1 MKKKSWFILPIFT
14 VVVVLAP
21 ICAIANDGTL
31 DEMAAQIESTGTAT
45 GNGFAPGAPTITLDD
60 LRQAQSEQAA
70 AQTATNTQ
78 QPYYEQWN
86 DIDPPNPIDTASG
99 RINSTLDTNR
109 LIDPVTGRIDGVID
123 GVTGRVNGAINRT
136 LDGLLSPVDGAID
149 RTFDNIDDYID
160 KTIASIMAPVD
171 NAINDVMSSIDGW
184 IEDWIGDTVGGVI
197 DEVSGGLFGGIFGS
211 GSKIEVE
218 PAYDPISPL
227 SSIITATSFQAE
239 LEGMSAPY
247 TEAIPFAMGS
257 MGLPDYSKIMPTLDA
272 LAKGENGNPNARLQ
286 GLDRF
291 STTPET
297 LKMSLSGEVERL
309 ASRSIA
315 QATLSEAGQED
326 MKSRL
331 EGAEKTLETIIAI
344 GDSSQDLDVTQD
356 VMKSLS
362 AQLANDSVLRAGQY
376 EQDLRA
382 RQQAAAD
389 AIVNTEIARLLG
401 EQNRA
406 RRADIAANATMM
418 HNIVGQLHLP
428 GEMPDDE

>member
-1 MKKKSWFILPIFT
+1 MTMRLFLALPAAALALILLP
-14 VVVVLAP
+14 VR
-21 ICAIANDGTL
+21 AIADGGAL
-31 DEMAAQIESTGTAT
+31 DELSAQLEGNNTAINSASTPAINNLTQ
-45 GNGFAPGAPTITLDD
+45 P
-60 LRQAQSEQAA
+60 RQA
-70 AQTATNTQ
+70 AQTGTQ
-78 QPYYEQWN
+78 RPYYEKWN
-86 DIDPPNPIDTASG
+86 DIEPPNPIDTASG
-99 RINSTLDTNR
+99 RLDSTLDTNR
-109 LIDPVTGRIDGVID
+109 FIDPVTGRIDGVID

-136 LDGLLSPVDGAID
+136 LDGLLSPVDEAID
-149 RTFDNIDDYID
+149 GAFDKVDGYID
-160 KTIASIMAPVD
+160 QTIASIMAPVD
-171 NAINDVMSSIDGW
+171 NAINSVMSSIDGW
-184 IEDWIGDTVGGVI
+184 IENWIGDTLGGAIEDVT
-197 DEVSGGLFGGIFGS
+197 GGLFGGIFGN
-211 GSKIEVE
+211 GKKIKVE

-326 MKSRL
+326 MKARL

-344 GDSSQDLDVTQD
+344 GDDSQDLDVTQD
-356 VMKSLS
+356 VMKSLT

-389 AIVNTEIARLLG
+389 AVVNTEIARLLG

-406 RRADIAANATMM
+406 SRADMSANAAMM
-418 HNIVGQLHLP
+418 HSVAGQLHLP
-428 GEMPDDE
+428 GEMPDE

>member
-1 MKKKSWFILPIFT
+1 MKIRLFLALPVAAFA
-14 VVVVLAP
+14 LALSP
-21 ICAIANDGTL
+21 IRAIADDGAL
-31 DEMAAQIESTGTAT
+31 DELSAQLESSNSIPVNSGA
-45 GNGFAPGAPTITLDD
+45 APTVNNLTQP
-60 LRQAQSEQAA
+60 RQA
-70 AQTATNTQ
+70 AQTGTQ
-78 QPYYEQWN
+78 RPYYEEWN
-86 DIDPPNPIDTASG
+86 SIDPPNPINTASG
-99 RINSTLDTNR
+99 RIDSTLDTNR
-109 LIDPVTGRIDGVID
+109 FIDPVTGRIDGVID
-123 GVTGRVNGAINRT
+123 GVTGRVNGAINKT
-136 LDGLLSPVDGAID
+136 LDGLLSPVDEAID
-149 RTFDNIDDYID
+149 GTFDKVDGYID
-160 KTIASIMAPVD
+160 KTIASIMSPVD

-184 IEDWIGDTVGGVI
+184 IENWIGDTLGGAI
-197 DEVSGGLFGGIFGS
+197 EEITGGLFGGIFG
-211 GSKIEVE
+211 GGKKIKVE

-326 MKSRL
+326 MKARL
-331 EGAEKTLETIIAI
+331 NGADKTLKTIIEI
-344 GDSSQDLDVTQD
+344 GDASQDLDVTQD
-356 VMKSLS
+356 VMKSLT

-389 AIVNTEIARLLG
+389 AVVNTEIARLLG

-406 RRADIAANATMM
+406 SRADMSANAAMM
-418 HNIVGQLHLP
+418 HSVAGQLHLP
-428 GEMPDDE
+428 GEMPDE